1 MNEINEIV
9 IVLMISLVLILGG
22 VIVYLVIEIVKVSKK
37 ESKNGID
44 HNIRRYVYIV
54 MKTMSS
60 IRVEIPRC

>member
-44 HNIRRYVYIV
+44 HNIKNRIA
-54 MKTMSS
+54 
-60 IRVEIPRC
+60 